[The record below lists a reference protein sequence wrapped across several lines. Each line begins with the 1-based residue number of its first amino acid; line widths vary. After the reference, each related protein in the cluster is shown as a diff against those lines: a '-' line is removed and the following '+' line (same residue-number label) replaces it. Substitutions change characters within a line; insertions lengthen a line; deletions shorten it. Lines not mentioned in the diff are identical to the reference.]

1 MTLESLLPD
10 PVLLSGR
17 LLAASLELAVL
28 AALVGISVR
37 LGRLRS
43 PRVLA
48 LLWLLVMV
56 KPLVSLAAGPLV
68 PAFTLDV
75 PLREAMR
82 IEQGMGLAPVA
93 GGAAEPMTR
102 LRRDLREI
110 VLPLSSPRRIADGFA
125 ALWAAGMV
133 ALVLFG
139 IWDRL
144 RLRRI
149 VAAARPVSSSL
160 KTRLMEV
167 AARFGL
173 TRAPRLLVTRDLESP
188 ALAGTLRP
196 VILLPAWLADE
207 GTPEQLDWA
216 LGHELMHWKLKDPLA
231 GAARQ
236 ALQTLFF
243 FHPLA
248 WWVGRR
254 WEEAAERACDR
265 ALVASREEAVCYAE
279 RLYEMLVKAGSRQRP
294 ALASGLFATRTQ
306 IGRRIAA
313 LLQEPLSGSPRLTAP
328 RRFALVLLTAVALSV
343 GAGSLDLSASAGN
356 STGTCRGN
364 TELQLTDDHG
374 RWRLEARGEWVFT
387 ADGTDVASLS
397 PGSFL
402 WIEQLAGGPEYRV
415 ELRGLKDGTIERKA
429 FLEGRRQEFDD
440 EVRDW
445 MARTLPRFVRVIVK
459 HE

>member
-28 AALVGISVR
+28 AALVGIGAR

-56 KPLVSLAAGPLV
+56 KPLVSLMAGPLV
-68 PAFTLDV
+68 PALTLDV
-75 PLREAMR
+75 PLREAVR
-82 IEQGMGLAPVA
+82 IEQEARLAPMAPMA
-93 GGAAEPMTR
+93 GGAAEPASR
-102 LRRDLREI
+102 HRGDQSEI
-110 VLPLSSPRRIADGFA
+110 VLPLPSPRRLAGGFA
-125 ALWAAGMV
+125 ALWAAGVV

-149 VAAARPVSSSL
+149 VVAARPASPAL
-160 KTRLMEV
+160 NARLAEV
-167 AARFGL
+167 AARFGM

-196 VILLPAWLADE
+196 VVLLPAWLAEE

-236 ALQTLFF
+236 VLQTLFF
-243 FHPLA
+243 FHPMA

-265 ALVASREEAVCYAE
+265 ALVASREDAVCYAE
-279 RLYEMLVKAGSRQRP
+279 RLYEMLVKAGSRRRP

-313 LLQEPLSGSPRLTAP
+313 LLQEPLTGPSRLSAS
-328 RRFALVLLTAVALSV
+328 RRFALILLTALALSV
-343 GAGSLDLSASAGN
+343 GAGSLDLAAG
-356 STGTCRGN
+356 TGSGN
-364 TELQLTDDHG
+364 AELQLSDDHG
-374 RWRLEARGEWVFT
+374 RWRLEARGEWAFT
-387 ADGTDVASLS
+387 ADGTDVESLS

-402 WIEQLAGGPEYRV
+402 WIEQLKGGPEYRV
-415 ELRGLKDGTIERKA
+415 EFRGLEDGTIERKA

-440 EVRDW
+440 GVRDW
-445 MARTLPRFVRVIVK
+445 LARTLPKFVRVMVK